1 MLYLSQMIGEP
12 VVDAQ
17 GERLGTISDL
27 AISTGEVF
35 PRITSLAFQG
45 PGRVPFM
52 ISWRKYVDTFDDDGI
67 TLSVDAHDI
76 RFSYLQPDEV
86 LLARDLM
93 DRQIVDTQGLKVVR
107 VNDLKLSQ
115 SGTQLRLLGAEVGV
129 RGILR
134 GLGYEGRVTSPT
146 FAIAN
151 EYETPTVKVAHFD
164 LYRILDSEALFEIGF
179 DEYLDGSRIV
189 LIEWSENAADV
200 LPEAYKTVHIA
211 YGAADNDRR
220 ITIGEVT
227 V

>member
-76 RFSYLQPDEV
+76 RFSYLQPEEV
-86 LLARDLM
+86 LLARDLL
-93 DRQIVDTQGLKVVR
+93 DRQIVDTQGMKVVR
-107 VNDLKLSQ
+107 VNDIKFSM
-115 SGTQLRLLGAEVGV
+115 SGENQLRLLGAEVGA
-129 RGILR
+129 R
-134 GLGYEGRVTSPT
+134 GLLRAISPALEHVVEGFMKHLGKPLSEDI
-146 FAIAN
+146 IA
-151 EYETPTVKVAHFD
+151 
-164 LYRILDSEALFEIGF
+164 
-179 DEYLDGSRIV
+179 
-189 LIEWSENAADV
+189 W
-200 LPEAYKTVHIA
+200 
-211 YGAADNDRR
+211 
-220 ITIGEVT
+220 
-227 V
+227 

>member
-76 RFSYLQPDEV
+76 RFSCWPATLWT
-86 LLARDLM
+86 ARSSTP
-93 DRQIVDTQGLKVVR
+93 RA
-107 VNDLKLSQ
+107 
-115 SGTQLRLLGAEVGV
+115 LRSCA
-129 RGILR
+129 
-134 GLGYEGRVTSPT
+134 
-146 FAIAN
+146 
-151 EYETPTVKVAHFD
+151 
-164 LYRILDSEALFEIGF
+164 
-179 DEYLDGSRIV
+179 
-189 LIEWSENAADV
+189 
-200 LPEAYKTVHIA
+200 
-211 YGAADNDRR
+211 
-220 ITIGEVT
+220 
-227 V
+227 

>member
-76 RFSYLQPDEV
+76 RFSYLMQQKYRPCRRSASRFPV
-86 LLARDLM
+86 M
-93 DRQIVDTQGLKVVR
+93 T
-107 VNDLKLSQ
+107 
-115 SGTQLRLLGAEVGV
+115 
-129 RGILR
+129 
-134 GLGYEGRVTSPT
+134 TSSALT
-146 FAIAN
+146 
-151 EYETPTVKVAHFD
+151 KAH
-164 LYRILDSEALFEIGF
+164 
-179 DEYLDGSRIV
+179 
-189 LIEWSENAADV
+189 
-200 LPEAYKTVHIA
+200 T
-211 YGAADNDRR
+211 
-220 ITIGEVT
+220 
-227 V
+227 

>member
-107 VNDLKLSQ
+107 VS
-115 SGTQLRLLGAEVGV
+115 T
-129 RGILR
+129 
-134 GLGYEGRVTSPT
+134 TSSCP
-146 FAIAN
+146 FRARSCACSA
-151 EYETPTVKVAHFD
+151 PRWAC
-164 LYRILDSEALFEIGF
+164 
-179 DEYLDGSRIV
+179 
-189 LIEWSENAADV
+189 AASCAGCIRCWKR
-200 LPEAYKTVHIA
+200 PS
-211 YGAADNDRR
+211 
-220 ITIGEVT
+220 
-227 V
+227 

>member
-76 RFSYLQPDEV
+76 RFSYLQTRCCWPAT
-86 LLARDLM
+86 LWTARSSTP
-93 DRQIVDTQGLKVVR
+93 RA
-107 VNDLKLSQ
+107 
-115 SGTQLRLLGAEVGV
+115 LRSCA
-129 RGILR
+129 
-134 GLGYEGRVTSPT
+134 
-146 FAIAN
+146 
-151 EYETPTVKVAHFD
+151 
-164 LYRILDSEALFEIGF
+164 
-179 DEYLDGSRIV
+179 
-189 LIEWSENAADV
+189 
-200 LPEAYKTVHIA
+200 
-211 YGAADNDRR
+211 
-220 ITIGEVT
+220 
-227 V
+227 